1 MLRRYVIYFQTFSRY
16 TFLLRLLVR
25 YEIKKKYKD
34 SFLGILWSLLNPLL
48 YMTVLT
54 VVFSELFKRSIENFP
69 VYLLTGRL
77 LFDFFSTSTSSSMN
91 SIIKASNLIKKVYFP
106 KYIVTLS
113 KVISNFI
120 FFLVSIVVMAL
131 IMAITRAPIT
141 VNIIYA
147 PVYLLL
153 LFFFCCGIGLL
164 LASITVFFRD
174 VQHLYGVLTTMMMFA
189 SAIFYPVE
197 IIPDRFRFILDFN
210 PLFHFIDGF
219 RTVVYHGMPVEPL
232 NLLICASLA
241 IVSMMAGI
249 VVFKRSQDKFILY
262 V

>member
-120 FFLVSIVVMAL
+120 FFLVSLVVMAL

-141 VNIIYA
+141 V
-147 PVYLLL
+147 
-153 LFFFCCGIGLL
+153 
-164 LASITVFFRD
+164 
-174 VQHLYGVLTTMMMFA
+174 
-189 SAIFYPVE
+189 
-197 IIPDRFRFILDFN
+197 
-210 PLFHFIDGF
+210 
-219 RTVVYHGMPVEPL
+219 
-232 NLLICASLA
+232 
-241 IVSMMAGI
+241 
-249 VVFKRSQDKFILY
+249 
-262 V
+262 